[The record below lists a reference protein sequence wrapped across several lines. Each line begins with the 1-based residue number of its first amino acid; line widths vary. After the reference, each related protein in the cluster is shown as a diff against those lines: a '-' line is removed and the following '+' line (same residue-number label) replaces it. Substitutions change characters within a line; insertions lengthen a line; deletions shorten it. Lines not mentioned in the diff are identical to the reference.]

1 MRVLRHPLVA
11 FTLTFGL
18 TFSASA
24 FATTSRWSRYTVGIG
39 SGVYSGGPGASG
51 VYGGNQGAG
60 YDGIRCTG
68 TPSVNYNLYCPIPDN
83 DTIAIYDQVGINFA
97 NANPTQIN
105 SICTTHASQT
115 GGTCSQFNWN
125 CGSGG
130 VCTAWMTDMSTW
142 NSAGND
148 EKYLLIQNVTQGVLV
163 SGYVVY
169 YESTI

>member
-11 FTLTFGL
+11 FALTFGL

-24 FATTSRWSRYTVGIG
+24 FANTSRWSRYTVGIG
-39 SGVYSGGPGASG
+39 SGVYGGG
-51 VYGGNQGAG
+51 QGAG
-60 YDGIRCTG
+60 YAGISCTG
-68 TPSVNYNLYCPIPDN
+68 APALNYNLYCPIPDS
-83 DTIAIYDQVGINFA
+83 DTIASFDQVGINFA
-97 NANPTQIN
+97 NANPTQVN

-115 GGTCSQFNWN
+115 GGHCSQFNWN

-130 VCTAWMTDMSTW
+130 ACTAWMTDMTTW
-142 NSAGND
+142 NNAGND